1 MRLTLNK
8 TRRNMALLL
17 SVALVGA
24 VLGFPTAAT
33 AADPT
38 CTTANAVTTCTG
50 ETSDTAKYEVRVP
63 DDFNGT
69 LLLWSHGYTYVLP
82 MPALQYLVVFLL
94 PQQY

>member
-38 CTTANAVTTCTG
+38 CTTANAVTTCG
-50 ETSDTAKYEVRVP
+50 CGSSFGV
-63 DDFNGT
+63 
-69 LLLWSHGYTYVLP
+69 
-82 MPALQYLVVFLL
+82 
-94 PQQY
+94 